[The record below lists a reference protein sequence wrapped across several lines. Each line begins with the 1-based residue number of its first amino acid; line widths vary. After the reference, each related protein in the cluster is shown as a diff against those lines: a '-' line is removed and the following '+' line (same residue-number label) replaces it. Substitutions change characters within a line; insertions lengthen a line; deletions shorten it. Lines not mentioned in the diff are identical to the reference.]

1 MLGSNIFKE
10 LDNLT
15 EIKLSYNPFKTL
27 DVNIFKELKTTTI
40 VEMHGVIETD
50 KLNSALF
57 INKPILRWRQR
68 HSIIF

>member
-1 MLGSNIFKE
+1 M
-10 LDNLT
+10 
-15 EIKLSYNPFKTL
+15 SYNPFKTL